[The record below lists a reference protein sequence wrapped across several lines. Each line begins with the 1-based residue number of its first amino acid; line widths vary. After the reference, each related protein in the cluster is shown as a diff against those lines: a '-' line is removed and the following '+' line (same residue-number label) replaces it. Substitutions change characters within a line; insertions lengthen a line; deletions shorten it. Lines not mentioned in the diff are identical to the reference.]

1 MYYLYIL
8 GAAVLAYF
16 LFFNNSL
23 ITNNGIK
30 KLVQKTAKWATTAQQ
45 DASPVNS
52 LLHANYAAGYLWAL
66 KELASDREI
75 HNASGIDVKK
85 FEEHINNM
93 QEMVTKRVIKR
104 CPEFEGEIDLYLS
117 TIAGS

>member
-1 MYYLYIL
+1 MYYLYAAI
-8 GAAVLAYF
+8 AAVIVYV
-16 LFFNNSL
+16 LFFRN
-23 ITNNGIK
+23 ITIGTDGIK

-66 KELASDREI
+66 KDLASDKEI
-75 HNASGIDVKK
+75 HRATGIDVQK
-85 FEEHINNM
+85 FEEHITNM
-93 QEMVTKRVIKR
+93 QSMITKRVIKR

>member
-1 MYYLYIL
+1 MYYLYIVT
-8 GAAVLAYF
+8 AVIVLY
-16 LFFNNSL
+16 LMFFNNSM
-23 ITNNGIK
+23 ISRDGIK
-30 KLVQKTAKWATTAQQ
+30 KLVQKTAKWATIAQQ

-66 KELASDREI
+66 KDLASDNEI
-75 HNASGIDVKK
+75 HRVTGIDVKK
-85 FEEHINNM
+85 FEEHVTNM